1 MSIPQQGP
9 TGVRHQV
16 VVLVTLMAVMLYLD
30 RNCLAILERPV
41 KHDLGLTNAQMAW
54 LLSAFFWTYALAQVP
69 SGWLSDRFGARPVL
83 TLYILAW
90 SLFTGLLGLAGSFM
104 DLLMFRFGCGL
115 AQAGAFP
122 TSASILSKWVPFR
135 GRGFAS
141 GVVSTGGRVGGVLA
155 PASTA
160 YLVVLVGWQQTLFL
174 YGALGLAVAFGFW
187 RIVRDRPADHP
198 GCNHMEQTLILDGR
212 PAAATDPH
220 GAVGGIPLGPMIR
233 NRSLWL
239 SSLSQ
244 FGTNFGWV
252 FLLTWLPR
260 FLEEVHKV
268 PLVLRGWMTSV
279 PILIGIAGMLAGGW
293 VVDALTR
300 RLGLRWGRCLPLAL
314 TRFVAMASFLMC
326 LGLRTPWGVTLA
338 LSLMALA
345 TDLGT
350 PATWAYMQD
359 VGGRHVGS
367 VLGWGNMW
375 GNLGAAASPPI
386 LEVLVRASG
395 SWDLGFVACATAFL
409 LSGLAALGVDARSAV
424 LPPATKAKGAV
435 TPADEA

>member
-1 MSIPQQGP
+1 VTHDESEIMSLPQQP
-9 TGVRHQV
+9 PSGVRHGV
-16 VVLVTLMAVMLYLD
+16 VAVSTLMAVMLYLD
-30 RNCLAILERPV
+30 RNCLAILERSI
-41 KHDLGLTNAQMAW
+41 KQDLGLTNTQLGW

-90 SLFTGLLGLAGSFM
+90 SLFTGLLGIAGSLM
-104 DLLMFRFGCGL
+104 DLLAFRLGCGL

-122 TSASILSKWVPFR
+122 TSAGILSKWVPFR
-135 GRGFAS
+135 SRGLAS
-141 GVVSTGGRVGGVLA
+141 GLVSTGGRLGGVLA
-155 PASTA
+155 PPLTA
-160 YLVVLVGWQQTLFL
+160 YLIFRVGWQPALFL
-174 YGALGLAVAFGFW
+174 YGGLGLVVALAFW
-187 RIVRDRPADHP
+187 RIVRDRPAYHP
-198 GCNHMEQTLILDGR
+198 ACNAAEQALIEQGR
-212 PAAATDPH
+212 PAATARPH
-220 GAVGGIPLGPMIR
+220 GAVGAIPLLAMIR

-260 FLEEVHKV
+260 YLDEVHRV
-268 PLVLRGWMTSV
+268 PLELRGWMTSV
-279 PILIGIAGMLAGGW
+279 PILVGIAGMLGGGW

-300 RLGLRWGRCLPLAL
+300 RLGLRWGRCLPMVL
-314 TRFVAMASFLMC
+314 TRFVAMGALLAC
-326 LGLRTPWGVTLA
+326 LGLDTPWGVTAA

-386 LEVLVRASG
+386 LEALVRRFG
-395 SWDLGFVACATAFL
+395 SWDLGFVACAAAFFV
-409 LSGLAALGVDARSAV
+409 SGVASLGVDARSAV
-424 LPPATKAKGAV
+424 VPAQCGPSV
-435 TPADEA
+435 